1 MDKKERTLWIS
12 GSFFIPILLSVIFA
26 VSANLLHFK
35 QLAGLL
41 GRPFTSLCIF
51 LFPIIFCLLFIWR
64 YKQWEFRVIKLKD
77 GGVVHA
83 SLRRILNEYI
93 VYSLVSFLSVAFFFY
108 SQVLEQTDNLLLIF
122 LICMGVMMT
131 AYAPF
136 YFGMLVRMYRYL
148 YRIGFPVSFE
158 KTGWNQSAVTAVVL
172 VVVGVFI
179 TTTFFV
185 YIISQTIGNAI
196 TLYDV
201 WQRALVVAVVV
212 GIPLVMLFLMIR
224 QFYFQQLKHK
234 QSQLHSMHLL
244 LEKLYGNLEL
254 TDSFLED
261 VVETVGQVIG
271 ACETI
276 LTISTED
283 GVERRIASTEQCRG
297 QHTTF
302 GSAEEF
308 SILEVPIHTDGR
320 VVGRFH
326 LHNKIGALQFTK
338 EDEEMMQ
345 SFSRAFSV
353 ALQNSHYIKELK
365 KERKIAQEAANLKS
379 NILSTMSHEL
389 RTPLNSIIGYSDIVV
404 TVLEG
409 SIPDKQM
416 MNIKRIKESGKHLL
430 GVINDIL
437 DLSKMEAGQMS
448 VVSEPVQLG
457 ALLQFCMHNAESLRA
472 AKPIDLVIVGERD
485 IWIRSDEQKLKQI
498 IMNLVSN
505 AIKFTEQGSVIIHVS
520 RQAEDVII
528 AVEDTGIGIS
538 LEHRDAIF
546 QPFKQIDGSLA
557 RKYKGTGLGL
567 SIVSRLVSLLGGT
580 IRVESEEGYG
590 SRFIVHLCN
599 VFYEP
604 QKKSR
609 EEVWG

>member
-1 MDKKERTLWIS
+1 MNKKEKALWI
-12 GSFFIPILLSVIFA
+12 GASFFMPILLSVIFA
-26 VSANLLHFK
+26 VTANLLHFK
-35 QLAGLL
+35 QLISFFSW
-41 GRPFTSLCIF
+41 PFAVFFL
-51 LFPIIFCLLFIWR
+51 LFPLFFFLLFQWR
-64 YKQWEFRVIKLKD
+64 YKRWKRDVLTLKD
-77 GGVVHA
+77 SGKVHA

-93 VYSLVSFLSVAFFFY
+93 LYSLVSFLSLAFFF
-108 SQVLEQTDNLLLIF
+108 SSRALGEKDDHLLIF

-131 AYAPF
+131 VYAPF

-148 YRIGFPVSFE
+148 YRIGFPVAFE
-158 KTGWNQSAVTAVVL
+158 KTGWNQSAATAVVL

-185 YIISQTIGNAI
+185 YVISQTIGSDI

-201 WQRALVVAVVV
+201 WQRAVVVAIVV
-212 GIPLVMLFLMIR
+212 GIPLVMLFFMIR

-234 QSQLHSMHLL
+234 QSQLHSIHLL
-244 LEKLYGNLEL
+244 LEKLYGNLDL

-271 ACETI
+271 SSETI
-276 LTISTED
+276 LSLIED
-283 GVERRIASTEQCRG
+283 GKERQIVCMQPYGRQSAAWSAS
-297 QHTTF
+297 
-302 GSAEEF
+302 EEF
-308 SILEVPIHTDGR
+308 SILEVPIYIESG
-320 VVGRFH
+320 VAGRFY
-326 LHNKIGALQFTK
+326 LHNKMGALQFTK

-409 SIPDKQM
+409 SIPDKQLT
-416 MNIKRIKESGKHLL
+416 NIKRIKESGKHLL

-437 DLSKMEAGQMS
+437 DLSKMEAGRMS
-448 VVSEPVQLG
+448 AVSEPVQLR
-457 ALLQFCMHNAESLRA
+457 ALLQFCIHNAESLRA
-472 AKPIDLVIVGERD
+472 AKPIDLMITGEQD
-485 IWIRSDEQKLKQI
+485 IWIQSDEQKLKQI

-505 AIKFTEQGSVIIHVS
+505 AIKFTEEGSVIIHVE
-520 RQAEDVII
+520 RQENDVVIT
-528 AVEDTGIGIS
+528 VEDTGIGIPP
-538 LEHRDAIF
+538 EHCETIF
-546 QPFKQIDGSLA
+546 QPFQQIDGSLA
-557 RKYKGTGLGL
+557 RRYKGTGLGL
-567 SIVSRLVSLLGGT
+567 SIVARLVSLLGGT
-580 IRVESEEGYG
+580 IRVESQAGCG

-599 VFYEP
+599 VFYEQ

-609 EEVWG
+609 EEV